1 MRIAQIAPLYES
13 VPPQGYGG
21 TERVVHYLTE
31 KLVELGHDVTLFASS
46 DSETSA
52 RLVGG
57 APPGLRP
64 GNYRGD
70 PLIPHL
76 ILLERAFAPP
86 DRFEV
91 VHSHVDLLGLPYGR
105 RAVMPMV
112 TTLHGRLDFEE
123 LVPLYEEYAELPVVS
138 ISDSQR
144 EPIPEARWVG
154 TVHHGLPRD
163 LYRFHPEPGTYLAF
177 IGRVSPEK
185 RLDRAIEIA
194 LRSRRPLKVAAKV
207 DRADRVYFRKEI
219 EPLLN
224 HPLIE
229 WIGEV
234 NDRAKD
240 DFLGGAAA
248 LLFPIDWPEP
258 FGLTMIEA
266 LACGT
271 PVIAWQHGS
280 VAEVLQHGMTGFL
293 CDDIGAAVRA
303 VGRLDRLSRRVCREA
318 FERRFTS
325 DRMAQDYLAI
335 YERLLEERSA
345 SAAPTRRARDTGLRA
360 RPQPQP
366 VREH

>member
-1 MRIAQIAPLYES
+1 MGDHMRIAQIAPLYES

-21 TERVVHYLTE
+21 TERVVSYLTE
-31 KLVELGHDVTLFASS
+31 TLVERGHEVTLFASS

-52 RLVGG
+52 RLVGE
-57 APPGLRP
+57 APPALRP

-70 PLIPHL
+70 PLVPHL
-76 ILLERAFAPP
+76 ILLERLFAAPH
-86 DRFEV
+86 RFDIM
-91 VHSHVDLLGLPYGR
+91 HSHVDLLALPFGR
-105 RAVMPMV
+105 RVPVPMV

-144 EPIPEARWVG
+144 EPIPDARWVG
-154 TVHHGLPRD
+154 TVYHGLPRD
-163 LYRFHPEPGTYLAF
+163 LYRFHPEPGPYLAF

-207 DRADRVYFRKEI
+207 DRADREYFRKEI
-219 EPLLN
+219 EPLLG

-229 WIGEV
+229 WIGEL
-234 NDRAKD
+234 NDQAKD
-240 DFLGGAAA
+240 DFLGGAMA

-280 VAEVLQHGMTGFL
+280 VAEVLQHGVTGFL

-303 VGRLDRLSRRVCREA
+303 VGRLDRLSRQDCRRA

-325 DRMAQDYLAI
+325 DRMAADYEAI
-335 YERLLEERSA
+335 YERLIEERSA
-345 SAAPTRRARDTGLRA
+345 AALSNGRAARR
-360 RPQPQP
+360 PPP
-366 VREH
+366 VVREY